1 MRWAILLM
9 LAGCAWQS
17 PALNLG
23 EGRYETSANASP
35 VRGGVTGARE
45 MALTNAAEHCRAMGK
60 AIENADVRTGFA
72 FPANGT
78 ATVTFRCK

>member
-1 MRWAILLM
+1 MRWVILLV
-9 LAGCAWQS
+9 LSGCAWQS
-17 PALNLG
+17 AALDLG
-23 EGRYETSANASP
+23 NGVFEASANAAP

-45 MALTNAAEHCRAMGK
+45 MALSNAKAHCSASGK
-60 AIENADVRTGFA
+60 AIEVTDVRTGYS